1 MHNDEMLFPAC
12 YEKKKEEFKIELL
25 FLVLSDPHG
34 VGGNTIWD
42 QDGCV
47 EW

>member
-25 FLVLSDPHG
+25 FFIS
-34 VGGNTIWD
+34 
-42 QDGCV
+42 
-47 EW
+47 